1 MIDVDIT
8 KAFECIRAYTTPVGS
23 ESAFIHHGTPLPIQM
38 YAYYDLWNNS
48 QSREVLKF
56 LYPRLKQYFDFMLGN
71 NPNSTTRMK
80 GSGLLRTWD
89 YFYNSGGWDD
99 YPPQQAL
106 RSDKSQYP
114 FVTPVVT
121 SAYYL
126 RTAKILRLAA
136 KEMGLK
142 EDIKSYDRIIKNLSK
157 ALQTYAW
164 DEESGY
170 FGYVTH
176 DASGDAKAI
185 FRYKDQSNFNK
196 GLDGV
201 TPLAAGICT
210 PEQVDRLVGHLFSPK
225 ELWTSSGLSTVDQ
238 SAPYYQ
244 ADGYWNGAVWF
255 PHQWVIWKA
264 LLDIGKGEQAYQIA
278 QTALDKWEQECQES
292 YYTFEH
298 FIISSGRGAG
308 WHQFSGLSSPILNW
322 FAAYYKPGKVS
333 TGFEIWI
340 AENHFNTDYSQYRA
354 KISFDDSTLPHERC
368 MIVCMNPDHTYE
380 VQFNGRPVK
389 SKSYHTGM
397 VEITLPNSNKTGV
410 LTISALK

>member
-1 MIDVDIT
+1 
-8 KAFECIRAYTTPVGS
+8 
-23 ESAFIHHGTPLPIQM
+23 
-38 YAYYDLWNNS
+38 
-48 QSREVLKF
+48 
-56 LYPRLKQYFDFMLGN
+56 
-71 NPNSTTRMK
+71 
-80 GSGLLRTWD
+80 
-89 YFYNSGGWDD
+89 
-99 YPPQQAL
+99 
-106 RSDKSQYP
+106 
-114 FVTPVVT
+114 
-121 SAYYL
+121 
-126 RTAKILRLAA
+126 
-136 KEMGLK
+136 MGLK

-157 ALQTYAW
+157 VLQTYAW

-278 QTALDKWEQECQES
+278 QTCLRQMG
-292 YYTFEH
+292 T
-298 FIISSGRGAG
+298 RV
-308 WHQFSGLSSPILNW
+308 
-322 FAAYYKPGKVS
+322 PGKLL
-333 TGFEIWI
+333 
-340 AENHFNTDYSQYRA
+340 HFRTLYNFLRKRSWMASIFR
-354 KISFDDSTLPHERC
+354 SFFSDTKL
-368 MIVCMNPDHTYE
+368 VCC
-380 VQFNGRPVK
+380 
-389 SKSYHTGM
+389 
-397 VEITLPNSNKTGV
+397 L
-410 LTISALK
+410 L